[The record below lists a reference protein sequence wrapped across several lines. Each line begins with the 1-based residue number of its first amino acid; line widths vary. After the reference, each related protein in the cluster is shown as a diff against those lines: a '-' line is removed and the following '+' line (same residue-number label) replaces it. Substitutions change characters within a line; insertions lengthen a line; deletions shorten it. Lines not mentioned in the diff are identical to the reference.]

1 MSERRSW
8 SWGGSDARACVP
20 IWTKAAVSN
29 LYRDINDATR
39 DDDDAAG
46 RTIEDIIN
54 AHTHP
59 RTDRAKFEAKSYDEE
74 DEKTTLA
81 LCSEWHKTMPILW
94 QRGNPIY

>member
-1 MSERRSW
+1 MGRSW

-39 DDDDAAG
+39 DDDDAAAAG

-59 RTDRAKFEAKSYDEE
+59 RDRQSQ
-74 DEKTTLA
+74 
-81 LCSEWHKTMPILW
+81 I
-94 QRGNPIY
+94 RGKVI